1 MSALPRVSVTV
12 ALLLSISAMR
22 STASHSQSR
31 TEVRV
36 TALGAANASL
46 NEEFSRLISV
56 RELAS
61 GKVLLTDDKDIR
73 IAVADFKTGVT
84 RTLGRSGDGPT
95 EYRAIGRLWD
105 IGGDSTF
112 MSVPY
117 AARWLVLH
125 RDSIVRTYTGQLPVI
140 LRVGSTIIRGA
151 DAKGNVIAIARFV
164 REKDKPFVMPD
175 SLRYIRTHR
184 TSLKI
189 DTVFSTKNAD
199 RIMKGSPMAAGG
211 APVPPDKQIYSVLL
225 EARDQVAMF
234 PDGAIA
240 VVRGSPFR
248 VDWCLAGTT
257 KCAAG
262 PTLGGAERN
271 WSNADTRAYLKSMN
285 ALAAW
290 PPTMNVD
297 QTSGWPEGNV
307 PFATPGGPDE
317 ANFWA
322 TPSGNVVLE
331 RVPNSERPLI
341 MYDVIDRTGKLVAR
355 VSVPPG
361 HRVLGFGQKSV
372 YVVRVDEDQVQHLQR
387 HAWAY

>member
-1 MSALPRVSVTV
+1 MSVLPKVSRVIALVLTLSAPRLADAQGKSD
-12 ALLLSISAMR
+12 AAI
-22 STASHSQSR
+22 
-31 TEVRV
+31 RV
-36 TALGAANASL
+36 TPLGASVGSL

-56 RELAS
+56 RELSS

-73 IAVADFKTGVT
+73 IAVGDFKTGNV

-125 RDSIVRTYTGQLPVI
+125 RDSIVGTYTGQLPVI
-140 LRVGSTIIRGA
+140 LKVGPTIIRGA
-151 DAKGNVIAIARFV
+151 DAKGNVIGIARAL
-164 REKDKPFVMPD
+164 RQKDKPYVMPD
-175 SLRYIRTHR
+175 SFRYVRTHR
-184 TSLKI
+184 TSLRS
-189 DTVFSTKNAD
+189 DTVFSEANAF
-199 RIMKGSPMAAGG
+199 RSMKSSPMAAGG
-211 APVPPDKQIYSVLL
+211 KPVPPDEQMYSIELA
-225 EARDQVAMF
+225 ARDQVAMF

-240 VVRGSPFR
+240 VLRGSPFR
-248 VDWCLAGTT
+248 VDWCMSGAKQCTS
-257 KCAAG
+257 G
-262 PTLGGAERN
+262 PALERTDRN
-271 WSNADTRAYLKSMN
+271 WSDADTRAYLKSMN

-290 PPTMNVD
+290 PPTNNVD
-297 QTSGWPEGNV
+297 QVSGWPERNV

-341 MYDVIDRTGKLVAR
+341 MYDVMDRAGKLVAR

-361 HRVLGFGQKSV
+361 HRVVGFGQKTA